1 MDRNGNDLI
10 MRNSVFGWIVAG
22 TGVLLLIPLIAMQF
36 TSEVDWRLGD
46 FVIMGVMLITFAS
59 VFVVIA
65 RKVSSGRRA
74 AIGIGLLVAFL
85 WLWAELAVGIF
96 TGWGS

>member
-1 MDRNGNDLI
+1 MGRNTNDLI

-36 TSEVDWRLGD
+36 TTEVNWGVGD
-46 FVIMGVMLITFAS
+46 FVVMGVMLITFAS
-59 VFVVIA
+59 VLVIVA
-65 RKVSSGRRA
+65 RKAPGRRRGI
-74 AIGIGLLVAFL
+74 IGIAIFLAFL

-96 TGWGS
+96 TDWGS